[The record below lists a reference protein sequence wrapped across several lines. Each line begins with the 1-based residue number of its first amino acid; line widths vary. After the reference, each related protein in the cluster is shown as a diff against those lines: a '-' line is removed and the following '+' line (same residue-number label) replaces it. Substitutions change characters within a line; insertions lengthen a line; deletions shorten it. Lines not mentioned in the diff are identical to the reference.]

1 MTRSFR
7 LQLFISLFLTLFT
20 AALFFQV
27 LSSDFVAIDDNAYVT
42 RNPYVQ
48 SGLTKK
54 SVVWAFTTLQAE
66 FWHPLTWSSY
76 MLDTHIFGVTAKGYH
91 FTNLLLHIFNTLLL
105 FFFLNK
111 TTGFVWRSGFVAA
124 LFALHPLHVESVAWI
139 AQRKDVLSTFFWLL
153 TLLSYARFVERP
165 VFRRYA
171 ALFLFFI
178 LGLMAKP
185 MLITLPFVLL
195 LLDFWPLRR
204 CQYLGSMHKFIDRMW
219 PCVREKLPLFGVAAA
234 AGVITYIAQKH
245 GGGLSEL
252 SPYPLTDRIANALV
266 AYGVYIWKMIW
277 PQKLAFFYPFAND
290 LPIWQVTTVT
300 LVLALI
306 TALAVKSTK
315 DKPYFISG
323 WLWYIGTLV
332 PVIGLVTIGDFAAA
346 DRYTYVPLIG
356 LFIIIAWGI
365 PDLLK
370 KWRFRAVALGFGA
383 SVVLICLASVTWFQ
397 LRTWSDSTHLFEH
410 ALKVTKNNF
419 LAHHAL
425 GNILAGQG
433 QFKAAISHFKA
444 AVKIR
449 PDKATLHSELGRAL
463 ASQGRFDQS
472 IPHLQAALRIK
483 PNDAETHYTIGLVFV
498 AKNRLEKAIFHLSE
512 SLRLNPELSSN
523 HRIGDEDQ
531 TAAYFNTGELYEHEG
546 HIDRAIG
553 AYKQALALRANPIP
567 AIVRLAAL
575 YTAKADYKTALAL
588 FEVDTSIEGLKQAL
602 VAGYRKWDLLK
613 MTSWR

>member
-1 MTRSFR
+1 
-7 LQLFISLFLTLFT
+7 
-20 AALFFQV
+20 
-27 LSSDFVAIDDNAYVT
+27 
-42 RNPYVQ
+42 
-48 SGLTKK
+48 
-54 SVVWAFTTLQAE
+54 
-66 FWHPLTWSSY
+66 
-76 MLDTHIFGVTAKGYH
+76 
-91 FTNLLLHIFNTLLL
+91 
-105 FFFLNK
+105 
-111 TTGFVWRSGFVAA
+111 VAA

-153 TLLSYARFVERP
+153 TLLSYARFVEHP
-165 VFRRYA
+165 KFSRYA

-195 LLDFWPLRR
+195 LLDFWPLQR
-204 CQYLGSMHKFIDRMW
+204 CPYLGSMRKFIDRIW

-234 AGVITYIAQKH
+234 AGVIAYIAQKH
-245 GGGLSEL
+245 GGGLNAL
-252 SPYPLTDRIANALV
+252 SPYTLTDRVANALV

-277 PQKLAFFYPFAND
+277 PQKLAFFYPFSND
-290 LPIWQVTTVT
+290 LPIWQVTTVSFV
-300 LVLALI
+300 LVLI
-306 TALAVKSTK
+306 TALAVITAK

-356 LFIIIAWGI
+356 LFISIAWGI

-370 KWRFRAVALGFGA
+370 KWRFRAFALGFGA
-383 SVVLICLASVTWFQ
+383 SVILTCLASVTWVQ
-397 LRTWSDSTHLFEH
+397 LHTWSDSTHLFEH

-433 QFKAAISHFKA
+433 KFSAAISHFKA

-449 PDKATLHSELGRAL
+449 PDKATLHSALGRAL
-463 ASQGRFDQS
+463 ASQGRFDPS

-483 PNDAETHYTIGLVFV
+483 PNAAETHYTIGLVFV
-498 AKNRLEKAIFHLSE
+498 AKNRFEKAIFHLSE
-512 SLRLNPELSSN
+512 SLRLNPELNPN
-523 HRIGDEDQ
+523 HQISDEDQ
-531 TAAYFNTGELYEHEG
+531 AAGYVNPDEVYEGEG
-546 HIDRAIG
+546 HIDQAIG
-553 AYKQALALRANPIP
+553 AYQQAVKLRSNPIP

-575 YTAKADYKTALAL
+575 YTAEADYKTALAL

-602 VAGYRKWDLLK
+602 VAGYRNWDLLK
-613 MTSWR
+613 MASLR